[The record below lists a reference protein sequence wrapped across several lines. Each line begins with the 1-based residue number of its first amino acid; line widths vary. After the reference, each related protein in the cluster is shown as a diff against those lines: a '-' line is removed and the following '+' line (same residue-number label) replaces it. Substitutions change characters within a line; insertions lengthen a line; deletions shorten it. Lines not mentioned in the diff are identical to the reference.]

1 MNDPRDENL
10 ALMRNEQ
17 DQVVA
22 VRTRSDTVTQL
33 WPRGVRQRC
42 LRDLLKM
49 IAHFTHKR
57 HGPNRVVRRDV
68 VDDLLEIDFRLV

>member
-1 MNDPRDENL
+1 MYYPRDKDL
-10 ALMRNEQ
+10 ALVRNEQ

-33 WPRGVRQRC
+33 WPLGVRQRC

-49 IAHFTHKR
+49 IAHLTHER

-68 VDDLLEIDFRLV
+68 VADLLKIDLRLV